1 MRIARWAHLTKQA
14 TRNSGLISIRSVKNP
29 LVSKATASRNGLHRS
44 WKILADTLGMDRT
57 DAIAIVV
64 LTTVALIVGAI
75 TVALTIDI
83 TGDGPS
89 HAIIAYSWSNHP
101 AIETHGYW
109 LPGFAYMAGLC
120 LMVMHNP
127 LLTPRLYNL
136 CLSTLTIPVFYA
148 LVRKLYGS
156 SKALLSTV
164 ALVALPLRIGL
175 GASSLTE
182 PSFLFFMIAAL
193 LCLTVAT
200 EGTRVRIIPLSM
212 SVFFFDLAEMTR
224 YEVWPLIPLVLCYLY
239 ARSRRISVTVFAAV
253 ALSFF
258 PMVWSVGNYLYFG
271 DFLYPFFKISHPLED
286 ANPVDI
292 ATALAY
298 LSDLALGHLG
308 WLLSTAAI
316 AGLATELYRMMR
328 GRLSA
333 QRAAYAILFVA
344 VWAMVFK
351 GALTLG
357 AGVYDRYLL
366 FGFTLALPLATAAY
380 VAIFGRYRYS
390 VAVGVLAVSVSL
402 SVAYRENYP
411 EVFVTRAMPTDILKL
426 VRWLPTSPYRND
438 AVLLTKLNWQSTY
451 FPLYAPYMLERYY
464 IVSIFSDDASMRR
477 FIEKARPTLLITW
490 IGDGD
495 DRARIVHVLG
505 RPLRLKKPVFATTRY
520 IEVYDVSRVME
531 DRQR

>member
-1 MRIARWAHLTKQA
+1 MENR
-14 TRNSGLISIRSVKNP
+14 P
-29 LVSKATASRNGLHRS
+29 VSSSDAWCHSLRRS

-57 DAIAIVV
+57 DAVAIVG
-64 LTTVALIVGAI
+64 LTSVALIVGAI
-75 TVALTIDI
+75 TVATTIDI

-89 HAIIAYSWSNHP
+89 HAILAYSWSKYP
-101 AIETHGYW
+101 EIASHGNW
-109 LPGFAYMAGLC
+109 LPGFTYMAGLC

-136 CLSTLTIPVFYA
+136 CLSTLTIPAFYA

-156 SKALLSTV
+156 WEALLSTV

-193 LCLTVAT
+193 LCLTAAT
-200 EGTRVRIIPLSM
+200 EHTGVGVIPLSM

-224 YEVWPLIPLVLCYLY
+224 YEVWPLIPFALCYLY
-239 ARSRRISVTVFAAV
+239 ARCRRISVTVFAAA

-271 DFLYPFFKISHPLED
+271 NFLYPFSRVSHPLEG
-286 ANPVDI
+286 ANPLDI
-292 ATALAY
+292 VTAIAY
-298 LSDLALGHLG
+298 LSDLALSHLG
-308 WLLSTAAI
+308 WLLSIAAV
-316 AGLATELYRMMR
+316 AGLARELYRTMR

-333 QRAAYAILFVA
+333 QRAAYAILVVA
-344 VWAMVFK
+344 VWAMIFK
-351 GALTLG
+351 GTLALG
-357 AGVYDRYLL
+357 PAVYDRYLL

-380 VAIFGRYRYS
+380 VEILGRYRHS
-390 VAVGVLAVSVSL
+390 IAMGVLAIAVSL
-402 SVAYRENYP
+402 SVAYWGNRP
-411 EVFVTRAMPTDILKL
+411 EVFVTRAMPTDILEL
-426 VRWLPTSPYRND
+426 VRWLPTSPYRKD

-464 IVSIFSDDASMRR
+464 IVSVWSDDASMRK
-477 FIEKARPTLLITW
+477 FIEEAKPTLLITW
-490 IGDGD
+490 IGDGE

-505 RPLRLKKPVFATTRY
+505 RSLRLKKPVFVGTGY
-520 IEVYDVSRVME
+520 IEVYDVSSLIG